1 MFEAQTSASDGQM
14 NVRMLIEL
22 AAIGMQ
28 GYKQAYFDIEFFSP
42 FQQGI
47 GGTSEE
53 FIE

>member
-1 MFEAQTSASDGQM
+1 M

-22 AAIGMQ
+22 AAVGMQ
-28 GYKQAYFDIEFFSP
+28 SYKQACFDIEFYDP

-47 GGTSEE
+47 GGTGEE